1 MAKDLQVRKDNSFIT
16 PSFFRG
22 MPDFS
27 DLFGEWPS
35 LSRQSMMNMKET
47 ESGYCLSADMP
58 GIPQENIDIN
68 ISGNMLT
75 IRAENKS
82 EEGDEKSEQG
92 FTRQYRQF
100 QQSLTLPTSVEAEK
114 IEASYEN
121 GVLEIFIPKSAATQS
136 KKIQIQAGKGGVT
149 KRIFGKNPAESR
161 H

>member
-1 MAKDLQVRKDNSFIT
+1 MAKDLQVRKDNAFST

-22 MPDFS
+22 MSDFS

-35 LSRQSMMNMKET
+35 LARQSIMDLKET
-47 ESGYCLSADMP
+47 DEGYCLSADVP

-68 ISGNMLT
+68 INGNMLT
-75 IRAENKS
+75 IRGENKS

-92 FTRQYRQF
+92 FSRQYRKF
-100 QQSLTLPTSVEAEK
+100 QQSLTLPTTVEADK

-121 GVLEIFIPKSAATQS
+121 GVLEIFIPKSAATES

-149 KRIFGKNPAESR
+149 KRIFGKNAAASR